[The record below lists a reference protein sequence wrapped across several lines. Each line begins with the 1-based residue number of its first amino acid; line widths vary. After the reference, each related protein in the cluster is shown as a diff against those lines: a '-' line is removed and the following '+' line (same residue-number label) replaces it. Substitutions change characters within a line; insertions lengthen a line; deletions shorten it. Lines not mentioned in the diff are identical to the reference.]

1 MQRFFPRIFYGW
13 VMVWAALVINL
24 ASTFLNAVVFSFLIG
39 PIALSLDVPKSAL
52 AWCLTLRLVVAGISG
67 PWLGKLIDRHGTR
80 WLGAGCGAL
89 GGVSLILAAQANS
102 LWVLYALFAL
112 SGLAGF
118 GGPSGQLLTQ
128 VPLAKWFTAR
138 RGQAISI
145 ATIGMAIGTTMAI
158 PITQQLVDGIGWR
171 AATTIF
177 GVVVIAVIVPVS
189 LLFMR
194 RAPEDMGL
202 YPDGAAA
209 PIPGAEVVQTR
220 AMRLA
225 TDEDWT
231 VQQALRTPT
240 MWMLLVA
247 LGLSGVALTGTLVY
261 RVDFWRSTGMSPNLV
276 GFGTALDPFCVI
288 FSTLLFGYL
297 ADRIQIR
304 YLGFVGLAGLAA
316 SMVPMVVT
324 SGETITILLH
334 NIMWGVA
341 AGAFITL
348 NSVLWPNYF
357 GRLHLGAIRGIV
369 LPVSIAASSLGAPL
383 IGYVLDTSIQPS
395 HVWAAAGVAFALS
408 AALVLIARPP
418 RRLDHVP
425 SPGTPVARGGVI
437 G

>member
-13 VMVWAALVINL
+13 VMVWAALVMNV
-24 ASTFLNAVVFSFLIG
+24 ASTFLNPVVFSFLIG

-52 AWCLTLRLVVAGISG
+52 AWCLTLRLVAAGMTG
-67 PWLGKLIDRHGTR
+67 PWLGKLVDRHGTR

-89 GGVSLILAAQANS
+89 SGVSLILAAQANS
-102 LWVLYALFAL
+102 LWVLYVLFAI

-118 GGPSGQLLTQ
+118 GGPAGQLLTQ
-128 VPLAKWFTAR
+128 VPIAKWFTVR

-171 AATTIF
+171 ASMTIF
-177 GVVVIAVIVPVS
+177 GVIVAGVIVPVS
-189 LLFMR
+189 LTFMR

-202 YPDGAAA
+202 YPDGAPA
-209 PIPGAEVVQTR
+209 PVPGAVVVETR

-231 VQQALRTPT
+231 VSQALRAPT
-240 MWMLLVA
+240 MWMLLLA

-288 FSTLLFGYL
+288 FSTLAFGYL
-297 ADRIQIR
+297 ADRVQIR
-304 YLGFVGLAGLAA
+304 YLGFIGLVGLAA
-316 SMVPMVVT
+316 SMGPMVVT
-324 SGETITILLH
+324 SGETITILAH
-334 NIMWGVA
+334 NITWGVA

-383 IGYVLDTSIQPS
+383 IGYLLDTNIEPS
-395 HVWAAAGVAFALS
+395 RVWAGAGIAFAFS
-408 AALVLIARPP
+408 AILVLLARPP
-418 RRLDHVP
+418 RLVERTP
-425 SPGTPVARGGVI
+425 FAGAARPGSASG
-437 G
+437 